1 MARFEAVYKET
12 YGRITAYAARRCDS
26 PQDAADV
33 VADTFTVAWRRVDE
47 LPEGEQAM
55 LWLYGVARKVLA
67 NRRRTGR
74 HRQERN
80 AELDAEVADLYG
92 RRPDS
97 GVELDA
103 IARAFRELPGDDR
116 ELLSLVAWEGL
127 DREEIA
133 TVLGLT
139 RNAVRVRLYRARK
152 RFARAL
158 AEADVPLTTPSRLV
172 PAERVTVKDM
182 TENMTRGGADIDALA
197 RALAGVEPGAPG
209 ADPSGAGR
217 GRCWPPS
224 SRPRPQRTRS
234 RGCPPRGVQSRRCA
248 GAGSG
253 GWPPGSPSRRPWP
266 GASSS
271 APACWGRTVARRP
284 PTPSPRT
291 ITGSSPSRSA
301 TSVTRTG

>member
-47 LPEGEQAM
+47 LPEGEQAT

-74 HRQERN
+74 YRQERN
-80 AELDAEVADLYG
+80 ADLDAEVADLYG
-92 RRPDS
+92 RRPDG

-103 IARAFRELPGDDR
+103 IARAFRGLPGDDR

-127 DREEIA
+127 GREEIA

-139 RNAVRVRLYRARK
+139 RNAVRVRLHRARK

-158 AEADVPLTTPSRLV
+158 AEADVPLTTTRRLV
-172 PAERVTVKDM
+172 PAER
-182 TENMTRGGADIDALA
+182 
-197 RALAGVEPGAPG
+197 
-209 ADPSGAGR
+209 
-217 GRCWPPS
+217 
-224 SRPRPQRTRS
+224 SR
-234 RGCPPRGVQSRRCA
+234 
-248 GAGSG
+248 
-253 GWPPGSPSRRPWP
+253 
-266 GASSS
+266 
-271 APACWGRTVARRP
+271 
-284 PTPSPRT
+284 
-291 ITGSSPSRSA
+291 
-301 TSVTRTG
+301 